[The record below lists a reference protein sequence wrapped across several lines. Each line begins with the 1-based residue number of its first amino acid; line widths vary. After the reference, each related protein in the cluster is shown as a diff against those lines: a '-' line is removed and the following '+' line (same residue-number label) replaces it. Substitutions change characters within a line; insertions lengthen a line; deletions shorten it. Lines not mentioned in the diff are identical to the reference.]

1 MLPCLNFAV
10 VLCVLQVLCI
20 TADIDTSSFLIF
32 NEDHNKCVKVE
43 SATSITVAACE
54 PHAKD
59 QQFRWVSES
68 RLLSLSLKLCLGTTA
83 IKDWVKVQLMECDE
97 SNDLQHWQ
105 CKNDTLFGLKDQDL
119 HLNWGN
125 RNEKS
130 VMIYKGSG
138 MWSRWRIYGTQG
150 DLCSKGYQ
158 EIFTLRGNA
167 FGAACQFPFKFHEK
181 WYAECTKD
189 GRTDGQLWCATERDY
204 DKVGKWGFCPAR
216 ASSYWI
222 TDPVTG
228 VQYQLNAQ
236 SVLTWYQARK
246 SCQQQGADLLSI
258 VELHEQSYIS
268 GLANDLGSSLWIGL
282 NSLDFDS
289 GWQWSNGNPFRYLN
303 WAPGHPSSNSGLNC
317 ATLNAAK
324 ASKWESSVCSK
335 KLGYICRK
343 GNTTSLPSPSTKQ
356 PGFCP
361 NHWVHYAGNCY
372 YLVRT
377 AEMWSNALAACR
389 KEGGDLA
396 SIHNIEE
403 QSFIISQSGYMPTD
417 VLWIGMND
425 QKNQMLFEWS
435 DHSHVTFT
443 QWQSDE
449 PSHFTSFREDCVLIQ
464 GKDGK
469 WADHTCEKS
478 HGYMCKK
485 KASAKPIGGS
495 LAEVN
500 KGCTLGSIR
509 FGSYCYNIGAE
520 KKTFEEAKQACS
532 GAGANLVDVSDRY
545 ENAFLVSLVGLR
557 PEKYFWTGLS
567 NTEDR
572 TMFKWTTERA
582 VTFTNFNVGMPD
594 RKQGCVAMT
603 TGVFAGLWDVVSCS
617 NKEKYICKKR
627 AEGVQTTT
635 APPTTLAATCASE
648 WTPVGKGNKCLKAY
662 KKRQEEK
669 KTWSEARDFCR
680 AIGGDLIS
688 FHSQQEWRPLNFLYY
703 SEKFWIGL
711 SLQGTNGGFVWS
723 DGSPL
728 DFEYWNYGEPNNHND
743 NEHCTEMDSNLRM
756 RWNDRHCDAYNS
768 WICQLSKGVTPNPE
782 PVISV
787 QEYNTTDDGWL
798 LYNDS
803 QYYVN
808 MNKQSMEAA
817 RAYCK
822 KNFGELVVI
831 TGESERKFLW
841 KQISRGTQG
850 QYYIGLIV
858 NLDKSFSWLDGTPVT
873 YTAWE
878 HNEPNFANNDENCV
892 TMYNSMGYWN
902 DINCGIELPSICKR
916 SNSFINTTM
925 APTTAPI
932 GGCAPEWLAFQG
944 KCYKFVVGINKNW
957 HDARTHCINQGGN
970 LLSITSEKEQAFLTT
985 QMLNYREDFWIGM
998 NDVNWDMRFVW
1009 TDGKSISYTN
1019 WAIGEPAPSTPG
1031 KYFHE
1036 SYDCVIMIGTSA
1048 RKTGYWKVADCQS
1061 EYGFICKR
1069 KIDSQIAVKPTT
1081 VSPKTFYKLGNDSYK
1096 VVTQK
1101 MRWDEARRQCQ
1112 ADDAELASILSPVAH
1127 AYATL
1132 QILKLNEPLWIGLN
1146 SNVTGFHFKWV
1157 DNWALSYTKWGKNEP
1172 KHNYAC
1178 VYVDVDKTWKTAPC
1192 TNTYYSLCKRSP
1204 VVAPSAP
1211 PQLPGDCPQS
1221 TSRRTWIP
1229 FRGHCYS
1236 FFSSV
1241 TNDWAHASTECIK
1254 MGASLV
1260 SIQDP
1265 IESKFIEENV
1275 EILQDSA
1282 KTFWIGMY
1290 KTHEDKWM
1298 WIDNSPLDYT
1308 NWKSGM
1314 AESESCVY
1322 ISSDTGLWS
1331 TTDCRRSFSYICKTP
1346 KDTNSFLIFN
1356 EDHNKCVKVESAT
1369 SITVAACNPHAKDQ
1383 EFRWVSESHLLSLSL
1398 RLCLGTTAIKDW
1410 VKVQLM
1416 ECDENNDLQHWQCK
1430 NDTLF
1435 GLKDQDLHLNW
1446 GNYDE
1451 KSVMI
1456 YKGSGFW
1463 SRWKIYGTQGDLC
1476 SKGYQETFTL
1486 GGNAFGAA
1494 CQFPFKFH
1502 EKWYAE
1508 CTKDGRTDGQLWCA
1522 TERDYDK
1529 VGKWGF
1535 CPARVVAPTAP
1546 PKLPADCPQSTS
1558 RGTWIPFRGH
1568 CYSFF
1573 SSVTKDWAHASIE
1586 CIKMGASLVSIQD
1599 PIESKFIEENV
1610 EILQDSAKTFWI
1622 GMYKIH
1628 EDKWMW
1634 IDNSTLDYTNWKSG
1648 KSESCVYISS
1658 DTGLWSTT
1666 DCTRSFSYICKT
1678 PKAHVVQETT
1688 HRSAG
1693 ITVAI
1698 VLIVIALVGLG
1709 AFLLFHKRIPR
1720 IPAPTLGEF
1729 TFDNKLYFN
1738 NPNRAALDTKGLVE
1752 NIEQNEQA

>member
-1 MLPCLNFAV
+1 MVWTNSDPDADVDAQESEAADSLH
-10 VLCVLQVLCI
+10 LCSFDVDV
-20 TADIDTSSFLIF
+20 DTSSFLIF

-43 SATSITVAACE
+43 SATSITVDACN

-68 RLLSLSLKLCLGTTA
+68 RLLSLSLRLCLGTTA

-138 MWSRWRIYGTQG
+138 IWSRWRIYGTQG

-158 EIFTLRGNA
+158 EIFTLGGNA
-167 FGAACQFPFKFHEK
+167 FGAACQFPFKFDKK

-204 DKVGKWGFCPAR
+204 DKLGKWGFCPTR
-216 ASSYWI
+216 A
-222 TDPVTG
+222 
-228 VQYQLNAQ
+228 
-236 SVLTWYQARK
+236 
-246 SCQQQGADLLSI
+246 
-258 VELHEQSYIS
+258 
-268 GLANDLGSSLWIGL
+268 
-282 NSLDFDS
+282 
-289 GWQWSNGNPFRYLN
+289 
-303 WAPGHPSSNSGLNC
+303 
-317 ATLNAAK
+317 
-324 ASKWESSVCSK
+324 
-335 KLGYICRK
+335 
-343 GNTTSLPSPSTKQ
+343 KQ

-435 DHSHVTFT
+435 DHSHVTYT

-449 PSHFTSFREDCVLIQ
+449 PSHLTSFQEDCVLIQ
-464 GKDGK
+464 GK
-469 WADHTCEKS
+469 
-478 HGYMCKK
+478 
-485 KASAKPIGGS
+485 
-495 LAEVN
+495 
-500 KGCTLGSIR
+500 GSIR

-532 GAGANLVDVSDRY
+532 GAGANLVDVSDSTIDLDL
-545 ENAFLVSLVGLR
+545 EGFKLILAHEMSLSS
-557 PEKYFWTGLS
+557 P
-567 NTEDR
+567 
-572 TMFKWTTERA
+572 
-582 VTFTNFNVGMPD
+582 
-594 RKQGCVAMT
+594 RKIHLHPGTDDIVM
-603 TGVFAGLWDVVSCS
+603 VYRK
-617 NKEKYICKKR
+617 N
-627 AEGVQTTT
+627 
-635 APPTTLAATCASE
+635 
-648 WTPVGKGNKCLKAY
+648 
-662 KKRQEEK
+662 QEEM

-688 FHSQQEWRPLNFLYY
+688 LHSHQEWRQLNVYY

-723 DGSPL
+723 DGSPF
-728 DFEYWNYGEPNNHND
+728 DFENWGYGEPNNHND

-768 WICQLSKGVTPNPE
+768 WICQLRKGVTPNPE

-803 QYYVN
+803 QYY
-808 MNKQSMEAA
+808 
-817 RAYCK
+817 
-822 KNFGELVVI
+822 
-831 TGESERKFLW
+831 
-841 KQISRGTQG
+841 ISRGTQG

-878 HNEPNFANNDENCV
+878 RNEPNFANNDENCV

-925 APTTAPI
+925 APTTAPK

-944 KCYKFVVGINKNW
+944 K
-957 HDARTHCINQGGN
+957 
-970 LLSITSEKEQAFLTT
+970 
-985 QMLNYREDFWIGM
+985 
-998 NDVNWDMRFVW
+998 
-1009 TDGKSISYTN
+1009 
-1019 WAIGEPAPSTPG
+1019 
-1031 KYFHE
+1031 

-1048 RKTGYWKVADCQS
+1048 RKTGYWKVDDCQS

-1069 KIDSQIAVKPTT
+1069 KFDSQIAVKPTT

-1132 QILKLNEPLWIGLN
+1132 QILNLNEPLWIGLN

-1157 DNWALSYTKWGKNEP
+1157 DNWALYYTKWGKNEP

-1204 VVAPSAP
+1204 
-1211 PQLPGDCPQS
+1211 
-1221 TSRRTWIP
+1221 
-1229 FRGHCYS
+1229 
-1236 FFSSV
+1236 
-1241 TNDWAHASTECIK
+1241 
-1254 MGASLV
+1254 GASLV

-1282 KTFWIGMY
+1282 KTFWTGMY
-1290 KTHEDKWM
+1290 KTHE
-1298 WIDNSPLDYT
+1298 
-1308 NWKSGM
+1308 
-1314 AESESCVY
+1314 
-1322 ISSDTGLWS
+1322 
-1331 TTDCRRSFSYICKTP
+1331 
-1346 KDTNSFLIFN
+1346 
-1356 EDHNKCVKVESAT
+1356 
-1369 SITVAACNPHAKDQ
+1369 
-1383 EFRWVSESHLLSLSL
+1383 
-1398 RLCLGTTAIKDW
+1398 
-1410 VKVQLM
+1410 
-1416 ECDENNDLQHWQCK
+1416 
-1430 NDTLF
+1430 
-1435 GLKDQDLHLNW
+1435 
-1446 GNYDE
+1446 
-1451 KSVMI
+1451 
-1456 YKGSGFW
+1456 
-1463 SRWKIYGTQGDLC
+1463 
-1476 SKGYQETFTL
+1476 
-1486 GGNAFGAA
+1486 
-1494 CQFPFKFH
+1494 
-1502 EKWYAE
+1502 
-1508 CTKDGRTDGQLWCA
+1508 
-1522 TERDYDK
+1522 
-1529 VGKWGF
+1529 
-1535 CPARVVAPTAP
+1535 
-1546 PKLPADCPQSTS
+1546 
-1558 RGTWIPFRGH
+1558 
-1568 CYSFF
+1568 
-1573 SSVTKDWAHASIE
+1573 
-1586 CIKMGASLVSIQD
+1586 
-1599 PIESKFIEENV
+1599 
-1610 EILQDSAKTFWI
+1610 
-1622 GMYKIH
+1622 
-1628 EDKWMW
+1628 
-1634 IDNSTLDYTNWKSG
+1634 
-1648 KSESCVYISS
+1648 
-1658 DTGLWSTT
+1658 
-1666 DCTRSFSYICKT
+1666 
-1678 PKAHVVQETT
+1678 AHVIQETT
-1688 HRSAG
+1688 HGSAG
-1693 ITVAI
+1693 IIVAI
-1698 VLIVIALVGLG
+1698 VLIVIAIVGLG
-1709 AFLLFHKRIPR
+1709 AFLLFHKRIPK
-1720 IPAPTLGEF
+1720 IPAPTLGES

-1738 NPNRAALDTKGLVE
+1738 NPNRAAVDTKGLVA